1 MGADE
6 TAGAGRSWFVFVE
19 CWGFSMG
26 VVVSRSR
33 VSGFGVRGFVAA
45 ALLVPLVGCG
55 ASDGAVGPS
64 GAASLSAAESAGVVA
79 DVSAEFEALEEE
91 FDARLG
97 VYAVDTGS
105 GDTVAFQEEDRF
117 AFASTFKALLAGVI
131 LSENS
136 LAEMER
142 VVTFD
147 ESVLVPHSPVVE
159 ENLDSGMSLMELC
172 DATVRFSD
180 NAAANLLLD
189 EIGGPE
195 GFTERLGRLTGDEVT
210 NLTRY
215 EVEMS
220 EATPG
225 EERDTS
231 SARAM
236 TESLEAFTLG
246 DVLPKDRREVLVDL
260 LVRNTTGDDLIR
272 AGVPEGWVVGDKT
285 GSGGYGTRNDIGVLW
300 PQEGDPI
307 VLAVLSSR
315 DVEDA
320 ESDDALIA
328 QASEV
333 VVDALG

>member
-1 MGADE
+1 MPE
-6 TAGAGRSWFVFVE
+6 F
-19 CWGFSMG
+19 
-26 VVVSRSR
+26 R
-33 VSGFGVRGFVAA
+33 VSGFRVRGFVAA
-45 ALLVPLVGCG
+45 AVLVPLVGCG
-55 ASDGAVGPS
+55 VSEGPGVSS
-64 GAASLSAAESAGVVA
+64 GSASLSAAESADVVA

-97 VYAVDTGS
+97 VYAMDTGS
-105 GDTVAFQEEDRF
+105 GDVVAFQEDERF
-117 AFASTFKALLAGVI
+117 SFASTFKALLAGVI
-131 LSENS
+131 LSENTPE
-136 LAEMER
+136 EMER

-172 DATVRFSD
+172 DATVRYSD
-180 NAAANLLLD
+180 NAAANILLD

-195 GFTERLGRLTGDEVT
+195 GFTERLGELTGDEVT

-215 EVEMS
+215 EVELN

-236 TESLEAFTLG
+236 AESLEAFTLG
-246 DVLPKDRREVLVDL
+246 DVLPEDRREVLVDL

-272 AGVPEGWVVGDKT
+272 AGVPQGWVVGDKT

-300 PQEGDPI
+300 PEEGDPI

-328 QASEV
+328 EAAEV
-333 VVDALG
+333 VVEAVG

>member
-1 MGADE
+1 MG
-6 TAGAGRSWFVFVE
+6 FVMPEF
-19 CWGFSMG
+19 
-26 VVVSRSR
+26 R
-33 VSGFGVRGFVAA
+33 VSGFRVRGFVAA
-45 ALLVPLVGCG
+45 AVLVPLVGCG
-55 ASDGAVGPS
+55 ISEGAGTSS
-64 GAASLSAAESAGVVA
+64 GSASLSAAESAGVV

-105 GDTVAFQEEDRF
+105 GDVVAFQEDERF
-117 AFASTFKALLAGVI
+117 AFSSTFKALLAGVV

-136 LAEMER
+136 LEEMER

-147 ESVLVPHSPVVE
+147 EGVLVPHSPVVE
-159 ENLDSGMSLMELC
+159 ENLDSGMSLLELC
-172 DATVRFSD
+172 DATVRYSD
-180 NAAANLLLD
+180 NAAANILLD

-195 GFTERLGRLTGDEVT
+195 GFTEAVGELTGDEVT

-215 EVEMS
+215 EVELN

-236 TESLEAFTLG
+236 AESLEAFTLG
-246 DVLPKDRREVLVDL
+246 DVLPEDRREVLVDL

-272 AGVPEGWVVGDKT
+272 AGVPQGWVVGDKT

-300 PQEGDPI
+300 PEEGDPI

-315 DVEDA
+315 DAEDA

-328 QASEV
+328 EASEV
-333 VVDALG
+333 VVEAMG

>member
-1 MGADE
+1 MG
-6 TAGAGRSWFVFVE
+6 FVMPEF
-19 CWGFSMG
+19 
-26 VVVSRSR
+26 R
-33 VSGFGVRGFVAA
+33 VSGFRVRGFVAA
-45 ALLVPLVGCG
+45 AVLVPLVGCG
-55 ASDGAVGPS
+55 VSEGAGTSS
-64 GAASLSAAESAGVVA
+64 GSASLSAAESAGVV

-105 GDTVAFQEEDRF
+105 GDVVAFQEDERF
-117 AFASTFKALLAGVI
+117 AFASTFKALLAGVV

-136 LAEMER
+136 LEEMER

-147 ESVLVPHSPVVE
+147 EGVLVPHSPVVE
-159 ENLDSGMSLMELC
+159 ENLDSGMSLLELC
-172 DATVRFSD
+172 DATVRYSD
-180 NAAANLLLD
+180 NAAANILLD

-195 GFTERLGRLTGDEVT
+195 GFTERLGELTGDEVT

-215 EVEMS
+215 EVELN

-236 TESLEAFTLG
+236 AESLETFTLG
-246 DVLPKDRREVLVDL
+246 DVLPEDRREVLVDL

-272 AGVPEGWVVGDKT
+272 AGVPQGWVVGDKT

-300 PQEGDPI
+300 PEEGDPI

-315 DVEDA
+315 DAEDA

-328 QASEV
+328 EASEV
-333 VVDALG
+333 VVEAMG